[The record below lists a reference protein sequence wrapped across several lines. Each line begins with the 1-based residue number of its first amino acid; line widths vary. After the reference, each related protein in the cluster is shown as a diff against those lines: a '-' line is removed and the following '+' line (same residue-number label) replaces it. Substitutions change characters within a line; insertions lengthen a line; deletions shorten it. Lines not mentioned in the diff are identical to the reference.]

1 MMCSICST
9 VFIINLVWIIIKV
22 VKLIFNLDFVAL
34 TVPYWNFNIFNNVI
48 KFFYQKIVKPV
59 ISPIS

>member
-1 MMCSICST
+1 MCSICST